1 MPLYRLAQRSSSIGE
16 SWDEEGLALSLNFDT
31 AKFIEFAKVYMPKTQ
46 NKSEIYLGMG
56 LMGMTGLAMGWVV
69 HSPLLMTIAGL
80 LGLMIGGFVGWL
92 GGRRYM
98 VIICLG
104 VLVGAVLGYRTGDRD
119 ILIIAAGSGG
129 AIAGFMGA
137 QIEQFF
143 HR

>member
-1 MPLYRLAQRSSSIGE
+1 MPE
-16 SWDEEGLALSLNFDT
+16 SQS
-31 AKFIEFAKVYMPKTQ
+31 
-46 NKSEIYLGMG
+46 KSTIYLGMG
-56 LMGMTGLAMGWVV
+56 LMGATGLAMGWVV
-69 HSPLLMTIAGL
+69 HSPLLMTVAGL
-80 LGLMIGGFVGWL
+80 LCLMIGGFVGWL

-129 AIAGFMGA
+129 AIAGFIGA

-143 HR
+143 HRR

>member
-1 MPLYRLAQRSSSIGE
+1 MPE
-16 SWDEEGLALSLNFDT
+16 SQS
-31 AKFIEFAKVYMPKTQ
+31 
-46 NKSEIYLGMG
+46 KSTIYLGMG
-56 LMGMTGLAMGWVV
+56 LMGATGLAMGWVV

-129 AIAGFMGA
+129 AIAGFIGA

-143 HR
+143 HRR

>member
-1 MPLYRLAQRSSSIGE
+1 MPE
-16 SWDEEGLALSLNFDT
+16 SQS
-31 AKFIEFAKVYMPKTQ
+31 
-46 NKSEIYLGMG
+46 KSTIYLGMG
-56 LMGMTGLAMGWVV
+56 LMGATGLAMGWVV
-69 HSPLLMTIAGL
+69 HSPLLMTVAGL

-129 AIAGFMGA
+129 AIAGFIGA

-143 HR
+143 HSR

>member
-1 MPLYRLAQRSSSIGE
+1 
-16 SWDEEGLALSLNFDT
+16 
-31 AKFIEFAKVYMPKTQ
+31 MPKTQ

-69 HSPLLMTIAGL
+69 HSPLLMTIACF
-80 LGLMIGGFVGWL
+80 LGLVVGGFVGWL
-92 GGRRYM
+92 GGRLFM

-104 VLVGAVLGYRTGDRD
+104 VLIGAYLGYRTGDRD

-137 QIEQFF
+137 QIQQFF
-143 HR
+143 R